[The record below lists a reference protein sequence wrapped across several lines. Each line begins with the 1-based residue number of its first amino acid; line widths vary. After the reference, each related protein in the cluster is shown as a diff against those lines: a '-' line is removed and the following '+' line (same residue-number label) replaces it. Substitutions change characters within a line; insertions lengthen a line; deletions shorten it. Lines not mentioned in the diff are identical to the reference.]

1 VCEEEERSGSLNFLC
16 VDRRQL
22 DLPCRRLYRQHSKL
36 DLSRIRFDFWS
47 EVVKS
52 MKRLKRDGKAKS
64 GHKRI
69 RHVRVCLSAYFSG
82 VIAVLFVS
90 LLVLPLQKR
99 YNIKVTN

>member
-1 VCEEEERSGSLNFLC
+1 
-16 VDRRQL
+16 
-22 DLPCRRLYRQHSKL
+22 
-36 DLSRIRFDFWS
+36 
-47 EVVKS
+47 

-69 RHVRVCLSAYFSG
+69 RHVRVCLSAYFSC